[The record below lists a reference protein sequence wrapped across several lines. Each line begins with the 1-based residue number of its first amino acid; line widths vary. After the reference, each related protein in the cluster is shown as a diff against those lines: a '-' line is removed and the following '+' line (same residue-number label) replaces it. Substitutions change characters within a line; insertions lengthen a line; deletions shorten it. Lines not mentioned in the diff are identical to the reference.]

1 MTRKNFYTIAMAVIA
16 MMIGVNANAQG
27 YAGRR
32 GMNGRDGGAHMTEAY
47 RGSYNNNR
55 MPETRGNYNH
65 MPDRHDNYNHMPN
78 NHGNAHYDHHAP
90 APRVDRHG
98 YVPGWEGRVRHEN
111 GRWGYYRDNRWYWYD
126 RYFEPNVYFARPLAH
141 FNEYYYMVDGG
152 YIPGWEGRVMYRNG
166 RWGYLRG
173 TDWYWYDRYYEPAYY
188 FGHPVAHFHAH
199 HVPVGAKV
207 VGAVAGAVVLG
218 SLIGALCH

>member
-98 YVPGWEGRVRHEN
+98 YVPGWEGRV
-111 GRWGYYRDNRWYWYD
+111 
-126 RYFEPNVYFARPLAH
+126 
-141 FNEYYYMVDGG
+141 
-152 YIPGWEGRVMYRNG
+152 MYRNG